1 MIGGLKKTTSRLAI
15 AAAATALAT
24 SAMAADLG
32 GNCCA
37 DLEERVAELEATT
50 ARKGNRRVSLTV
62 YGQINEGL
70 LYWDDGV
77 ESNAYVVTN
86 ENSRSRFGFRGDAR
100 LNAEWSAGY
109 LLEIGVRIANSAGVN
124 QFVDDNTS
132 STASLDLRHSAWYLD
147 SNRLGRMWVGH
158 TSMATDGITE
168 INLSNAGNIG
178 APDVNNWVGGMYV
191 RAPRVNGGLLA
202 RGTTSSVTVPPHAP
216 VVSNAGGIRGLTW
229 AAIMSQAN
237 ANVGDGDR
245 RNLIRYISPTFWG
258 FTFSASW
265 GEDDFWDSALRYA
278 NEFNGIRVAAGIGVQ
293 QWTDGDGRAEL
304 RNTSNTIPSGGSTFL
319 QSVSTGSQGD
329 RGCADL
335 NYAVGLGVNTKG
347 SDVDCTAVGMS
358 ASAMHVP
365 TGLYIAGAYGWLDD
379 ENRRLLFAAVTGD
392 RVRNADDRDEFWYI
406 QAGVEKNWFGIGKT
420 TFYGEYFRGDTG
432 AGLSAGGV
440 NNIGG
445 LVAFGGGFPTNAVIT
460 SSEVD
465 VWGIGLVQTIDA
477 AAMDLYI
484 GYRNYQGD
492 VSLATYNT
500 GSATYRKLS
509 LEDYNAVF
517 AGGII
522 RF

>member
-109 LLEIGVRIANSAGVN
+109 LLEIGVRIANSAAVS
-124 QFVDDNTS
+124 QLVDDNTS

-178 APDVNNWVGGMYV
+178 APDVNNWMGGMFL
-191 RAPRVNGGLLA
+191 RTRGINGGRLA
-202 RGTTSSVTVPPHAP
+202 RADGSS
-216 VVSNAGGIRGLTW
+216 IRGLTW
-229 AAIMSQAN
+229 SGILSQAN

-293 QWTDGDGRAEL
+293 QWMDGNGRAVL
-304 RNTSNTIPSGGSTFL
+304 PNLGSFAGAS
-319 QSVSTGSQGD
+319 SVGTVSQGD

-335 NYAVGLGVNTKG
+335 NYVVGLGAATKG

-365 TGLYIAGAYGWLDD
+365 TGLYIAGAYGWMED
-379 ENRRLLFAAVTGD
+379 ENRRLLFAATTNG
-392 RVRNADDRDEFWYI
+392 RVLNADDRDEFWYI

-432 AGLSAGGV
+432 GGLAAGGV

-445 LVAFGGGFPTNAVIT
+445 LVAFGGAFPTNAVIT
-460 SSEVD
+460 NSEVD

-492 VSLATYNT
+492 MSLATYNT
-500 GSATYRKLS
+500 GPFATYRKLS